1 MVFGIL
7 VSKLKKGEN
16 SPEKVDAEFL
26 ESDKLLP
33 SAEEEVI
40 MMYQGEILQHSK
52 DIERLH
58 DISFNLA
65 TNVNAMKDD
74 ILDGVK
80 ELKKRVG
87 KVETEVK
94 QLQDEISDIYAIIA
108 IFKACVEDLKESTNS
123 LLDQAL
129 PILKK
134 FAEEKDKE

>member
-65 TNVNAMKDD
+65 TSVNAMKDG

-87 KVETEVK
+87 KVETDVK
-94 QLQDEISDIYAIIA
+94 QLQDEIYN
-108 IFKACVEDLKESTNS
+108 V
-123 LLDQAL
+123 
-129 PILKK
+129 
-134 FAEEKDKE
+134 